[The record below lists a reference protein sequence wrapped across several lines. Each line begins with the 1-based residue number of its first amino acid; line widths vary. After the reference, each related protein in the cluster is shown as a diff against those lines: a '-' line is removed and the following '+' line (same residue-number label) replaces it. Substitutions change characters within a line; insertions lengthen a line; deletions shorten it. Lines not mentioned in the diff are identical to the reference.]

1 MHGIKWAGRK
11 ARLFALWAVATL
23 LCPTAPALARDIL
36 LAPPIACDLATTCFV
51 QNYLDHDPG
60 PGAADFTCAL
70 QTYDHHDGTDFAL
83 PDLAAMARG
92 VDVVASS
99 PGTVKSIRDGEPDAL
114 QGLPGAPDVSGKECG
129 NGVLIDHGGG
139 WQTQYCHLKQGSV
152 AVVPG
157 LHVAMGQRLGQ
168 VGLSGETGF
177 PHIHLTVRRD
187 GAAIDPYYPDPVQ
200 LCGPPPDHSLW
211 QDPPPYQPGGI
222 IAAGFSTDIPAFD
235 AIKAGLATQASLPA
249 TAPALVL
256 WVHLFGSRTGD
267 LVHLTIT
274 GPQGLLLDQTEP
286 IERPQ
291 ARLFRAAGKRLT
303 APRWPP
309 GTYIGTATLI
319 RGAVE
324 IDRQTVTLALGP

>member
-1 MHGIKWAGRK
+1 MPGIKRAGRK
-11 ARLFALWAVATL
+11 ARLFALGAAAIL

-36 LAPPIACDLATTCFV
+36 LSPPIACDLTTTCFV
-51 QNYLDHDPG
+51 QNYTDHDPG

-70 QTYDHHDGTDFAL
+70 QSYDGHDGTDFAL
-83 PDLAAMARG
+83 PDLAMMQTG
-92 VDVVASS
+92 VDVVAAA
-99 PGTVKSIRDGEPDAL
+99 PGSVKSVRDGEPDVQ
-114 QGLPGAPDVSGKECG
+114 QGTEGAPGVSGKECG

-152 AVVPG
+152 AVKPG
-157 LHVAMGQRLGQ
+157 LRVRMGQKLGQ
-168 VGLSGETGF
+168 VGLSGETEF
-177 PHIHLTVRRD
+177 PHVHLTVRRD

-200 LCGPPPDHSLW
+200 LCGTPPDHSLW

-222 IAAGFSTDIPAFD
+222 IAAGFATNIPTFE

-249 TAPALVL
+249 NAPALVL
-256 WVHLFGSRTGD
+256 WVHLFGSRPGD

-286 IERPQ
+286 IEKPQ

-303 APRWPP
+303 ATEWPA
-309 GTYIGTATLI
+309 GSYNGTATLLRDGQPRDTI
-319 RGAVE
+319 SIQVQVGA
-324 IDRQTVTLALGP
+324 